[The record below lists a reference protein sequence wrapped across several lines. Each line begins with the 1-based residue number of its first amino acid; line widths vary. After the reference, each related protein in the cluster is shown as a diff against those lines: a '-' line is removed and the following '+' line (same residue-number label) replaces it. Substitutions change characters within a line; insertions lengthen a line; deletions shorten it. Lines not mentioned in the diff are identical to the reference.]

1 MQPRGSS
8 SHLGVV
14 LAGVRAT
21 GLLAGGSGSDRL
33 DGVLEDVAEFEGLN
47 EITSNISSAYA

>member
-1 MQPRGSS
+1 MQARGSS
-8 SHLGVV
+8 SHIGEV

-47 EITSNISSAYA
+47 EITGKASSAYA